1 MVWFRMFIERWKDAQ
16 ETGDHRRP
24 KKQCPFSCPSWHLRS
39 CDTDYSVEE
48 HLIRTLHC
56 WHLTFAESL
65 LDHCWTV
72 AESLLNHCWPSVNLC
87 LSPCHTSHISAEGWW
102 FDHCGF
108 RFLRR
113 ISDYRHQFRYSVMT
127 SFWKKKNENL
137 AGKCMWRS
145 VMLLGFE
152 GLPRW
157 IWQILHNYLPQLSF
171 MIDRGLR
178 IQTVNIFK
186 QIKNLEMGHIP
197 PIPPSRFGYFVKHL
211 RIAMANTAVLR
222 RVGIPGCG
230 HPNHGTA
237 EEWDPPDVTSG
248 FGKTAKTNQT
258 HILHYTSLYY
268 HASWPTRSENT
279 CLWNADPEYGRF
291 FLQ

>member
-1 MVWFRMFIERWKDAQ
+1 
-16 ETGDHRRP
+16 
-24 KKQCPFSCPSWHLRS
+24 
-39 CDTDYSVEE
+39 
-48 HLIRTLHC
+48 
-56 WHLTFAESL
+56 
-65 LDHCWTV
+65 
-72 AESLLNHCWPSVNLC
+72 
-87 LSPCHTSHISAEGWW
+87 
-102 FDHCGF
+102 
-108 RFLRR
+108 
-113 ISDYRHQFRYSVMT
+113 
-127 SFWKKKNENL
+127 
-137 AGKCMWRS
+137 MWRS